1 MPRSRWHRLIAR
13 VLAHVRQEPSLLL
26 PFDWVKDQV
35 RIKAWRYL
43 GLQEVEIAKIVGS
56 VNRYRDFDR
65 AFLPR
70 QGPSERLERLEEAW
84 RRGEILPPI
93 KLYKIGDAYFVEDGH
108 HRVAAARREGSRYI
122 DAEVVEFVPDVP
134 IAATDTPKEIL
145 IKAEYSAFLAH
156 TRLDELR
163 PDQEIVFTE
172 LGKYRILL
180 EHIDVHRYFL
190 GLEQR
195 REVPYAEAVASWY
208 DRVYRPLVDTFRRT
222 KALAHFPGR
231 TEADLYV
238 WASEHLY
245 YLRERYGPDVDLEGA
260 VRDYAQRYGIDR
272 PTRWRWGP

>member
-26 PFDWVKDQV
+26 PFDWVKEHV

-108 HRVAAARREGSRYI
+108 HRVAAARRGGGRFI

-134 IAATDTPKEIL
+134 ITATDTPKDIL

-163 PDQEIVFTE
+163 PEQDIVFTE

-195 REVPYAEAVASWY
+195 REVPCAEAVASWY

-238 WASEHLY
+238 WVSEHLY

-260 VRDYAQRYGIDR
+260 VRDYAQRYGIDH